1 MSKKHVISAFI
12 YDKRGKLLSWGRN
25 SYLKTHPLQAKMAQ
39 RAGTPERVFLH
50 AEIAALA
57 KLKDWS
63 KAHKMV
69 VTRFD
74 SLGNPVL
81 AKPCTCCI
89 QAISLSGISIL
100 EHT

>member
-1 MSKKHVISAFI
+1 
-12 YDKRGKLLSWGRN
+12 
-25 SYLKTHPLQAKMAQ
+25 MAQ
-39 RAGTPERVFLH
+39 RAGTTGRVFLH

-57 KLKDWS
+57 KLKGWS

-81 AKPCTCCI
+81 VKPCTCCV

-100 EHT
+100 EYT